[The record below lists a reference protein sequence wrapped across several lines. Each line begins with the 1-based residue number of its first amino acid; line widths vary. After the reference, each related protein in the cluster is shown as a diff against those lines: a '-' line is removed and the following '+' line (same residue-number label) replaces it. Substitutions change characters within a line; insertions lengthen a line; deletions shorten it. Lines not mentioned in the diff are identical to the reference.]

1 MHRYETLFI
10 VHSELPEAQVRETVD
25 RIRRLIESMGGEV
38 TELQD
43 WGMRDLAYP
52 IRKQPRGVYVLVQY
66 TARPEVVKELQRAMK
81 LSDEILRFVSVR
93 MPETRTTGRRVQ
105 RPRPAPALEETSAT
119 EEEV

>member
-1 MHRYETLFI
+1 MHHYETLFI

-52 IRKQPRGVYVLVQY
+52 IRKQPRGIYVLVQY
-66 TARPEVVKELQRAMK
+66 AARPEVVKELQRAMK

-93 MPETRTTGRRVQ
+93 MPGTRTTGRSVQ
-105 RPRPAPALEETSAT
+105 RPRAAPALEEPSAT

>member
-10 VHSELPEAQVRETVD
+10 VHPELPEAQVRETVD

-38 TELQD
+38 TEFQD

-52 IRKQPRGVYVLVQY
+52 IRKQPRGIYALVQY
-66 TARPEVVKELQRAMK
+66 AARPEVVKELERGMK

-93 MPETRTTGRRVQ
+93 MPETRMASRRVQ
-105 RPRPAPALEETSAT
+105 RPRPEPPLEEASAT

>member
-1 MHRYETLFI
+1 MHHYETLFI

-25 RIRRLIESMGGEV
+25 RIRRLIESMGGEI

-43 WGMRDLAYP
+43 WGLRELAYP
-52 IRKQPRGVYVLVQY
+52 IRKQPRGIYVLVQY
-66 TARPEVVKELQRAMK
+66 AARPEVVKELQRAMK

-93 MPETRTTGRRVQ
+93 MPQTRTRGRSVQ
-105 RPRPAPALEETSAT
+105 RPRPAPPLGEALAT

>member
-25 RIRRLIESMGGEV
+25 RVRRLIESMGGEV

-52 IRKQPRGVYVLVQY
+52 IRKQPRGIYVLVQY

-81 LSDEILRFVSVR
+81 LSDEILRFVAVR
-93 MPETRTTGRRVQ
+93 MSDPRPAGRRA
-105 RPRPAPALEETSAT
+105 RPRPAPALEEASAT